1 MNISNISVNKFPVSQ
16 ILDSESRVVFEIP
29 KYQREY
35 TWGSKEWMNLYDDL
49 KENGDGYF
57 LGSII
62 CINETTFNSPKY
74 EVVDG
79 QQRLTTISLFLAALY
94 TIFNNHYTELDE
106 DQQAD
111 ILQLKRKLVLK
122 KSSDVRILPQIQASN
137 REDYLAL
144 LSHIGIIEKRAI
156 PNYAPLRRI
165 MKAYYYFY
173 DRIREETKEQISCL
187 FEILDKVNSAI
198 LVMIEVTN
206 HADAYTLF
214 ESVNDRGTPLSSV
227 DLIKNMLLAR
237 LDEVD
242 PNNQNQHFDRW
253 QDILNNLGSEYSDK
267 ERFFRQNY
275 NAFRK
280 KLNKPF
286 DNGERQY
293 PLGPIATRT
302 TMLDIYEKII
312 KNNPKHVLEAL
323 LDNSLIYSSILALN
337 THDVSQ
343 ELINSY
349 LDLQR
354 IQGSPSYLLLMYL
367 VKNRNDLKLNQ
378 DSDIAKICNLLVR
391 FFVRRNLTNSPP
403 TRDLTYMFMAFVD
416 KIEENGYVGDSI
428 YDNLRS
434 LLIDRSVSDEVF
446 EEKLHGPVYTENTG
460 ATRFILCAMAG
471 NKQADLWQQTK
482 NKQYVW
488 SIEHIFPQGQ
498 NIPDV
503 WVDMIADGDLEKAK
517 EYQGLYV
524 HTFGNLTITG
534 YNSTLGNKSF
544 AEKKDRKDSKG
555 NCIGYN
561 SGLSLNE
568 DVYDKDVWTVEII
581 QDRTDRMVKKILSM
595 FAI

>member
-74 EVVDG
+74 KVVDG

-354 IQGSPSYLLLMYL
+354 IQGSPSYLLLLYL